1 MYVPS
6 MYEGLFGDLE
16 RIPNAAEV
24 NRIKEE
30 NNFKYYKSLKEEYA
44 EQIVFAAQAGLNYC
58 FVDLPIT
65 KEIKDELI
73 DGGYRVTPCKIDG
86 QISFYIEW

>member
-1 MYVPS
+1 MYIPS
-6 MYEGLFGDLE
+6 ACEGLFGSLKT
-16 RIPNAAEV
+16 IPNATEV

-30 NNFKYYKSLKEEYA
+30 SNLKYHKSLKEEYA

-73 DGGYRVTPCKIDG
+73 AGGYRVTPCKIGG